1 MNILQLLLILKL
13 LETINLP
20 VSVAGPKRQRME
32 FAESSGKAK
41 SNLSVKC
48 HCQKYSIEQIINL
61 HKNRTINSLDGGI
74 INLKVDEN
82 KIIGQGDF
90 GSVFHAYWHEGGV
103 CLALKSSHILN
114 SPSDDN
120 RIWAENEVKVLE
132 YFSNLEENERNYIIY
147 MYGQ

>member
-1 MNILQLLLILKL
+1 
-13 LETINLP
+13 
-20 VSVAGPKRQRME
+20 ME

-90 GSVFHAYWHEGGV
+90 GSVSSF
-103 CLALKSSHILN
+103 CLLFYFILRSFTHIGM
-114 SPSDDN
+114 
-120 RIWAENEVKVLE
+120 R
-132 YFSNLEENERNYIIY
+132 EECVWL
-147 MYGQ
+147 